1 MKKLIIGLLLISA
14 TISAQNVKTLSDAI
28 IKGYI
33 FSIEA
38 KGLTKIY
45 NDKNEII
52 HKDYV
57 ITNTIEIGGHIIKD
71 PIFFKAN
78 LDGINIYDSKKEYQK
93 RKCNV
98 DNCKTIHLEPK
109 LNGALLINGWTTANK
124 TLLLN

>member
-28 IKGYI
+28 IKGYV

-57 ITNTIEIGGHIIKD
+57 INNTIEIGGHIIKD

-78 LDGINIYDSKKEYQK
+78 LDGIKIYDSKKEYQK
-93 RKCNV
+93 RKCNI
-98 DNCKTIHLEPK
+98 DSCKTIHLEPK
-109 LNGALLINGWTTANK
+109 LNGTLLINSWITKDAQLFSN
-124 TLLLN
+124 